1 MKEKPSSGTKQF
13 LLTLLATTF
22 SIILTFGT
30 SAIIDRRHKAA
41 AKKEMVMMI
50 LYDFDKTI
58 EQMED
63 ASLAFQ
69 KAKRNQQELAFHPEY
84 FASLRF
90 QFADALKVSQMELSE
105 TTENIFSS
113 NIETFNTLGNVNFVH
128 EVSSFYS
135 LRHKYEEDL
144 LVGYK
149 KKVTELRLTESVGEI
164 FEFDFPDYYFMNQL
178 YLNALK
184 NARDLCMKMMKVSE
198 DEIKEFSNQRVVN
211 EDHREDYGISNE
223 QLMKELFE
231 EEEILKQAK
240 EKFEQNHY
248 HQK

>member
-1 MKEKPSSGTKQF
+1 MKEKPSFGTKQF

-50 LYDFDKTI
+50 IYDFDKTI
-58 EQMED
+58 EQLED
-63 ASLAFQ
+63 VSSAFQ

-84 FASLRF
+84 LDSLRF
-90 QFADALKVSQMELSE
+90 QFTDAFKVIQMEFSE

-113 NIETFNTLGNVNFVH
+113 NIETFNTLGNVNFIH

-135 LRHKYEEDL
+135 MRHKYEEDL

-149 KKVTELRLTESVGEI
+149 KEMESGSMEPI
-164 FEFDFPDYYFMNQL
+164 GKFLEFDFPNYYFTNQL
-178 YLNALK
+178 YLKSLK
-184 NARDLCMKMMKVSE
+184 STRDLCMKMMKVSE
-198 DEIKEFSNQRVVN
+198 DEMKEFSNQRIVN
-211 EDHREDYGISNE
+211 EDHGEDYGISNE
-223 QLMKELFE
+223 QLIKEMFE
-231 EEEILKQAK
+231 EEEILKQAR
-240 EKFEQNHY
+240 EKLEQN
-248 HQK
+248 Q

>member
-1 MKEKPSSGTKQF
+1 MKKNISSDTKNF

-58 EQMED
+58 EQV
-63 ASLAFQ
+63 Q
-69 KAKRNQQELAFHPEY
+69 KAESAIHQAKEAELEVARHPEY
-84 FASLRF
+84 FDSLRF
-90 QFADALKVSQMELSE
+90 NIMPAVTVAAEEFSE

-135 LRHKYEEDL
+135 QRRSYQQVLDEL
-144 LVGYK
+144 K
-149 KKVTELRLTESVGEI
+149 KKVLESGYAQYIES
-164 FEFDFPDYYFMNQL
+164 FLDLGFPMYYYVSYAF
-178 YLNALK
+178 LK
-184 NARDLCMKMMKVSE
+184 SLQTTRNRCMQMMKVSE
-198 DEIKEFSNQRVVN
+198 EELKEFSQMRSVN
-211 EDHREDYGISNE
+211 NE
-223 QLMKELFE
+223 HSEEGTSSQQLFQETIE
-231 EEEILKQAK
+231 ADEIIRQAK
-240 EKFEQNHY
+240 EKLEQDK
-248 HQK
+248 QTIK

>member
-58 EQMED
+58 EQV
-63 ASLAFQ
+63 Q
-69 KAKRNQQELAFHPEY
+69 KAESAIHQAKEVELEVARHPEY
-84 FASLRF
+84 YDSLRF
-90 QFADALKVSQMELSE
+90 YIMPAVTVAAEEFSE

-135 LRHKYEEDL
+135 QRRSYQQQVLDEL
-144 LVGYK
+144 K
-149 KKVTELRLTESVGEI
+149 KEVLESEYAQNIESFLDIG
-164 FEFDFPDYYFMNQL
+164 FPTYYYTSYAF
-178 YLNALK
+178 LK
-184 NARDLCMKMMKVSE
+184 SFQATRNRCMQMMKVSE
-198 DEIKEFSNQRVVN
+198 EELKEFSQMRSVN
-211 EDHREDYGISNE
+211 NEHGEEGISSQ
-223 QLMKELFE
+223 QLLLEMVEDD
-231 EEEILKQAK
+231 EIIRQAK
-240 EKFEQNHY
+240 EKLEQDKQTN
-248 HQK
+248 K

>member
-1 MKEKPSSGTKQF
+1 MKEKPSSGIKQF

-30 SAIIDRRHKAA
+30 SAIIDRRHKEA

-58 EQMED
+58 EQLED

-84 FASLRF
+84 FDSLRF
-90 QFADALKVSQMELSE
+90 QFTDALMVVQMEFSE

-135 LRHKYEEDL
+135 FRHKYEEDL
-144 LVGYK
+144 LVRYK
-149 KKVTELRLTESVGEI
+149 KEVTESRLTESVGKV
-164 FEFDFPDYYFMNQL
+164 FKFDFPDYYYMNQL
-178 YLNALK
+178 YLYALK
-184 NARDLCMKMMKVSE
+184 NTRDLCMKMMKVSE
-198 DEIKEFSNQRVVN
+198 DEMKEFSNQRLVN
-211 EDHREDYGISNE
+211 EVHSEDPGISYE
-223 QLMKELFE
+223 QMIKELFE
-231 EEEILKQAK
+231 EEEILKQAR
-240 EKFEQNHY
+240 EKLEQN
-248 HQK
+248 Q

>member
-1 MKEKPSSGTKQF
+1 MKEKPSSDTKQF

-58 EQMED
+58 EQV
-63 ASLAFQ
+63 Q
-69 KAKRNQQELAFHPEY
+69 KAESAIHQAKEVELEVARHPEY
-84 FASLRF
+84 YDSLRF
-90 QFADALKVSQMELSE
+90 YIMPAVTVASEEFSE

-135 LRHKYEEDL
+135 MRRSYQQQVLDELKKEVLGSEYAQYIESFLDL
-144 LVGYK
+144 G
-149 KKVTELRLTESVGEI
+149 
-164 FEFDFPDYYFMNQL
+164 FPMYYFTS
-178 YLNALK
+178 YAFLK
-184 NARDLCMKMMKVSE
+184 SLQTTRNRCMQMMKVSE
-198 DEIKEFSNQRVVN
+198 EELKEFSQMRSVN
-211 EDHREDYGISNE
+211 NE
-223 QLMKELFE
+223 HSE
-231 EEEILKQAK
+231 EETFSQQKFQEMIEADEVIRQAK
-240 EKFEQNHY
+240 EKLEQDKQTN
-248 HQK
+248 K

>member
-1 MKEKPSSGTKQF
+1 MKEKPSSGIKQF

-30 SAIIDRRHKAA
+30 SAIIDKRHKAA

-58 EQMED
+58 EQV
-63 ASLAFQ
+63 Q
-69 KAKRNQQELAFHPEY
+69 KAESAIHRAKEAELEVARHPEY
-84 FASLRF
+84 FDSLRF
-90 QFADALKVSQMELSE
+90 NIMPAVTVAAEEFSE

-135 LRHKYEEDL
+135 QRRSYQQVLDEL
-144 LVGYK
+144 K
-149 KKVTELRLTESVGEI
+149 KKVLESGYAQYIENFLDI
-164 FEFDFPDYYFMNQL
+164 GFPTYYYTSYSF
-178 YLNALK
+178 LK
-184 NARDLCMKMMKVSE
+184 SFQATRNRCMQMMKVSE
-198 DEIKEFSNQRVVN
+198 EELKEFSNQRLVN
-211 EDHREDYGISNE
+211 EDHSEDPGSTNE
-223 QLMKELFE
+223 QMLMELFE

-240 EKFEQNHY
+240 EKLTQN
-248 HQK
+248 Q

>member
-58 EQMED
+58 EQV
-63 ASLAFQ
+63 Q
-69 KAKRNQQELAFHPEY
+69 KAESAIHRAKEAELEVARHPEY
-84 FASLRF
+84 FDSLRF
-90 QFADALKVSQMELSE
+90 NIMPAVTVAAEEFSE

-135 LRHKYEEDL
+135 MRHKYEEDL

-149 KKVTELRLTESVGEI
+149 KEMESGLMEPI
-164 FEFDFPDYYFMNQL
+164 GKFLEFDFPNYYFTNQL

-184 NARDLCMKMMKVSE
+184 STRDLCMKMMKVSE
-198 DEIKEFSNQRVVN
+198 DEMKEFSNQRVVN
-211 EDHREDYGISNE
+211 EDHGEDYGISNE
-223 QLMKELFE
+223 QLMKEMFE
-231 EEEILKQAK
+231 EEEILKQAR
-240 EKFEQNHY
+240 EKLTQN
-248 HQK
+248 Q

>member
-30 SAIIDRRHKAA
+30 SAIIDKRHKAA

-58 EQMED
+58 EQV
-63 ASLAFQ
+63 Q
-69 KAKRNQQELAFHPEY
+69 KAESAIHRAKEAELEVARHPEY
-84 FASLRF
+84 FDSLRF
-90 QFADALKVSQMELSE
+90 NIMPAVTVAAEEFSE

-135 LRHKYEEDL
+135 QRRSYQQVLDEL
-144 LVGYK
+144 K
-149 KKVTELRLTESVGEI
+149 KKVLESGYAQYIENFLDI
-164 FEFDFPDYYFMNQL
+164 GFPTYYYTSYSF
-178 YLNALK
+178 LK
-184 NARDLCMKMMKVSE
+184 SFQATRNRCMQMMKVSE
-198 DEIKEFSNQRVVN
+198 EELKEFSQMRSVN
-211 EDHREDYGISNE
+211 NE
-223 QLMKELFE
+223 HDEEGTSSQQLFQETIE
-231 EEEILKQAK
+231 ADEIIRQAK
-240 EKFEQNHY
+240 EKLEQDK
-248 HQK
+248 QTIK